1 MSLEEV
7 IKKTRLRMGATLE
20 IRLARARERSRV
32 FNERAERDLE
42 SQRMTPE
49 LLAKRC
55 TLWERLFH

>member
-55 TLWERLFH
+55 TL